1 MRVRGAARSTVL
13 LVAGL
18 LLMSARTDAEDRQIR
33 PFIGA
38 TFGGAAHVT

>member
-1 MRVRGAARSTVL
+1 M

-18 LLMSARTDAEDRQIR
+18 LLIAARASAADRQIR

-38 TFGGAAHVT
+38 TFGGS